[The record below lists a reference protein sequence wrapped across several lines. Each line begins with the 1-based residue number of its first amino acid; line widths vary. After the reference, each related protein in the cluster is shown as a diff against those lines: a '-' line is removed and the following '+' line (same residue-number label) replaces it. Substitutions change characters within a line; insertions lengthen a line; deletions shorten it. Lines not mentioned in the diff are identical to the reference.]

1 MPQSLFFRTYAAK
14 RGTTVPRRNTT
25 LAINNYTMF
34 IQNKIAIISKYL
46 FHITNILL
54 IIFYLYPGSISGC
67 FIYKDCRIQPQL
79 TRDFA
84 NDMISSNHV
93 YVFAIISLLG
103 FIGHSKKQTL
113 IKIIAYLFFI
123 SFFLE
128 LAHLFIPERG
138 FEIKDLTGNI
148 VGVVI
153 SLIVFLTFKFR
164 NKK

>member
-1 MPQSLFFRTYAAK
+1 MK
-14 RGTTVPRRNTT
+14 
-25 LAINNYTMF
+25 NYTKFVKKNIM
-34 IQNKIAIISKYL
+34 IGIKYL
-46 FHITNILL
+46 FHTSNILL

-128 LAHLFIPERG
+128 LTHLLIPERG

-153 SLIVFLTFKFR
+153 SLIIFLIFKFR
-164 NKK
+164 KKNEQF